1 LSITDPFFIFLSAV
15 RSRKNLPAKGTEL
28 MSSILVIDD
37 EKTVLNVIETALT
50 TFGYRVE
57 VAGDGREGI
66 EKFDQGRYDLVITDL
81 IMPNLDGGGVV
92 EHIRSSDRKKTPII
106 GISGTPWLL
115 NEIDVDRVLT
125 KPFPIQALVDS
136 IKNLSVASLN

>member
-1 LSITDPFFIFLSAV
+1 
-15 RSRKNLPAKGTEL
+15 